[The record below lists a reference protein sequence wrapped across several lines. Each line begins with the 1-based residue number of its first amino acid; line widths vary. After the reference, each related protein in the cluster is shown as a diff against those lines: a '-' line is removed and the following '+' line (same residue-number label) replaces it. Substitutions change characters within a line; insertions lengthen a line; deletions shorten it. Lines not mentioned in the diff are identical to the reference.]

1 MPHDDAKENSRN
13 LAALVVRS
21 GERVKADFAR
31 AVLAHD
37 VPPPL
42 ARAILLLNEPAP
54 MGCLASQLS
63 CDQSYVTR
71 LADDLVRRGL
81 VTRAPGDDRRVQV
94 LTLTPAGVALKN
106 QLAQAVSVDSAVSS
120 ALTPVEQE
128 QLSALLTRILDMP

>member
-1 MPHDDAKENSRN
+1 MTQDDSRANSHN
-13 LAALVVRS
+13 LAALVVRT
-21 GERVKADFAR
+21 GERVKADFAQ

-42 ARAILLLNEPAP
+42 ARAILLLNEPAQ

-71 LADDLVRRGL
+71 LADDLVKRGL

-94 LTLTPAGVALKN
+94 LTLTPAGALLKD
-106 QLAQAVSVDSAVSS
+106 QLAEAVSVESAVSS
-120 ALTPVEQE
+120 ALSPHEQE
-128 QLSALLTRILDMP
+128 QLRSLLTRILEIS